1 MPDQGWAFYDE
12 DNYSGGQFLT
22 DNTGYIQYS
31 SFDSDDTVGYKQYI
45 VNVPDGAKYMKIS
58 YLTQDELENTYI
70 YRRFG
75 KAVLGDSVNKNRHV
89 VKNLLDYGNF
99 IRGMYIVNSSGWVI
113 PDPEIDDPQD
123 DPNYYARYGVM
134 SNKLYLEEG

>member
-31 SFDSDDTVGYKQYI
+31 PVDSADEVGYKQYI
-45 VNVPDGAKYMKIS
+45 VSVPEGAKYMKIS
-58 YLTQDELENTYI
+58 YVTQTELDNAYI
-70 YRRFG
+70 YLRYG
-75 KAVLGDSVNKNRHV
+75 HAVLGDSVNKNRHV

-99 IRGMYIVNSSGWVI
+99 IRGSYILNNSGWI
-113 PDPEIDDPQD
+113 TPETSEF
-123 DPNYYARYGVM
+123 AKYGVM